1 MREYMLS
8 LGSVLMLIAFSN
20 MIVPEGNIKKY
31 VALATG
37 FMIISTALTILPG
50 SMGEISFSADTFS
63 ISDEEVSKIQAEYSA
78 EVIKKHKE
86 NLESKIEEHMTQGAK
101 AYVEVTEEGEV
112 IGVTILSSQDES
124 KAIMYI
130 IENLGVKRERIK
142 IKYDKT

>member
-50 SMGEISFSADTFS
+50 SAGDISFSANTFS
-63 ISDEEVSKIQAEYSA
+63 ISEEEVSKIQAEYRA
-78 EVIKKHKE
+78 EVIKRHRE
-86 NLESKIEEHMTQGAK
+86 NLETKIEEYLSEGAK

-112 IGVTILSSQDES
+112 TGVTIHTTKDES
-124 KAIMYI
+124 EAVMYI
-130 IENLGVKRERIK
+130 IENLGIKRERIK
-142 IKYDKT
+142 IKNDKT